1 MVTSSGCL
9 KRTGSRES
17 GVKNHCGVSG
27 QHDPNGEVC
36 FNISKKTTLRELTNI
51 VGIDEEVYRKQNMHL
66 SAGHVNA
73 VEYCSTMFGMP
84 KLDELLDILDEDL
97 VAVEEIV

>member
-1 MVTSSGCL
+1 MPLAYRLTKEWINL
-9 KRTGSRES
+9 
-17 GVKNHCGVSG
+17 HCGVSG
-27 QHDPNGEVC
+27 QFDPNGEVC

-97 VAVEEIV
+97 VAVEEIA

>member
-1 MVTSSGCL
+1 MRVPL
-9 KRTGSRES
+9 RTGSGES
-17 GVKNHCGVSG
+17 RVTSIAACSG
-27 QHDPNGEVC
+27 HRDPNGEVC

>member
-1 MVTSSGCL
+1 MP
-9 KRTGSRES
+9 K
-17 GVKNHCGVSG
+17 VKLDVSASY
-27 QHDPNGEVC
+27 PNGEVC

-51 VGIDEEVYRKQNMHL
+51 VGIDEEVYRKQNMRL

-84 KLDELLDILDEDL
+84 KLDELLNILDEDL
-97 VAVEEIV
+97 VAVEEIA

>member
-1 MVTSSGCL
+1 ML
-9 KRTGSRES
+9 D
-17 GVKNHCGVSG
+17 VSASY
-27 QHDPNGEVC
+27 PNGEVC

>member
-1 MVTSSGCL
+1 ML
-9 KRTGSRES
+9 KI
-17 GVKNHCGVSG
+17 KLDVSASY
-27 QHDPNGEVC
+27 PNGEVC

>member
-17 GVKNHCGVSG
+17 GVKTIAARLDIVI
-27 QHDPNGEVC
+27 QTA
-36 FNISKKTTLRELTNI
+36 KTTLRELADI

-84 KLDELLDILDEDL
+84 KLDELMDILEADL
-97 VAVEEIV
+97 V